1 MSSDTPIIARA
12 KPFLV
17 SVEQGKRYLW
27 CACGRSKTQPFCDGS
42 HAGTELM
49 PISFTAEKT
58 KDILL
63 CGCKHT
69 RSSPYCDGA
78 HNNLEDTYEEA
89 TADEIAAMKNAAV
102 VSRNNGIF
110 GKALLDGGAY
120 VLTPDMASAEKNET
134 LSILQLIS
142 RTDGANRLSL
152 AQIKAQPGRSA
163 WRRHDDSEVVLFVV
177 SGRGVINIEEKPF
190 NVGPETGVFVKRGEA
205 YCVEA
210 TEEMRLMAAICPEPE
225 AESHPV
231 KPEGRFDTNLP
242 VRCVA
247 VADAQSN
254 VMADRFYQ
262 ILVGEEIGSS
272 EVTQFI
278 GGIPK
283 SRAVF
288 HRHLYEE
295 AIVILSGE
303 GVMWTKT
310 RCAPVKPGD
319 VIFLP
324 ARQGH
329 SLECTVDEG
338 MRLMGAFYPA
348 GSPAINY

>member
-1 MSSDTPIIARA
+1 MSSDTPIIART

-17 SVEQGKRYLW
+17 SVEQGKRYFW

-42 HAGTELM
+42 HAGTELK
-49 PISFTAEKT
+49 PVSFTAEKT
-58 KDILL
+58 TDVLL

-69 RSSPYCDGA
+69 KVGPYCDGA

-89 TADEIAAMKNAAV
+89 AADEIAAMKNAAV
-102 VSRNNGIF
+102 ISRENGEF
-110 GKALLDGGAY
+110 GKALLDGGVY
-120 VLTPDMASAEKNET
+120 VLTPDMACATKKDT
-134 LSILQLIS
+134 LSIVQLIS
-142 RTDGANRLSL
+142 RSDGAERLSFI
-152 AQIKAQPGRSA
+152 QIIASPGRSS
-163 WRRHDDSEVVLFVV
+163 WRRHIESDAVLFVV
-177 SGRGVINIEEKPF
+177 SGRGVINIEETLF
-190 NVGPETGVFVKRGEA
+190 DVGPETGIFVKQGEA
-205 YCVEA
+205 YRFEA
-210 TEEMRLMAAICPEPE
+210 TEEMNVMTAICPEPE
-225 AESHPV
+225 ADQRQV
-231 KPEGRFDTNLP
+231 KPEGRFDANQP
-242 VRCVA
+242 VRCVC
-247 VADAQSN
+247 VAEAKSN

-262 ILVGEEIGSS
+262 ILVGEETGSK

-283 SRAVF
+283 SRAAF